1 MMTRV
6 PRVNISQ
13 RVTPRAQTS
22 EAGEKML
29 SVRASTASHLQE
41 LGRSHLSLTYLT

>member
-1 MMTRV
+1 M
-6 PRVNISQ
+6 NISQ

-29 SVRASTASHLQE
+29 SVRASTASHLEARLRVTVAGE
-41 LGRSHLSLTYLT
+41 LVLCPLT

>member
-22 EAGEKML
+22 EAGDKME
-29 SVRASTASHLQE
+29 SVSASTASHLQE
-41 LGRSHLSLTYLT
+41 LGVSHL